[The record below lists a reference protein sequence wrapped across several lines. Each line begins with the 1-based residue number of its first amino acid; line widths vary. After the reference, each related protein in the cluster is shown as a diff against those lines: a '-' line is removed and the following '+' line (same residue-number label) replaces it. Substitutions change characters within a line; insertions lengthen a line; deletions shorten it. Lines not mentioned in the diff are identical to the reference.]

1 MKYSSRFVQSEAYFS
16 CQSPNVW
23 VTRTGESLFL
33 MGGIIRHMQ
42 TCSPKGLFLPS
53 FLSTFKIIMFIILIM
68 LLFSG
73 PDSLLLLSLKEQE
86 SSVSYHMVQRRE

>member
-23 VTRTGESLFL
+23 VTRTGESLLL

-53 FLSTFKIIMFIILIM
+53 FLSTFKIIM
-68 LLFSG
+68 LLVSG